1 MPRIQANRDTI
12 DDRFSV
18 LGFTVRT
25 ESPLFEVAVATDPN
39 LFKPENRTR
48 RARSNFFSSRAQG
61 VTRARRGEAVY
72 LVPPDV
78 LASFVGQPRLY
89 FGLATYRENSR
100 GTPDFVQAPT
110 DGSMYVG
117 MSQLTERGLR
127 RSAGAQTS
135 LTYGNKNG
143 RDTSLDW
150 GGDASREGTAV
161 APAAARSA
169 TATAPAP
176 AVAMG
181 AVYDDGFGAF
191 PDEPLPAAAQ
201 DRAHYGQADEPI
213 VRPQEVL
220 LRSYDGGL
228 LSQIRLFAETAA
240 WIAGVSDTS
249 RLPHSAICLVLV
261 YNGDV
266 LKGRATAFY
275 IGRNLLMTNAHVVKG
290 HTKLVVIPGKNGAG
304 TDAAHEPFGRFS
316 VDLNIATSRPHPSY
330 NGGRA
335 HDMAI
340 VKAPRA
346 APNDRWLSPIEE
358 LRQSRPEG
366 VGVCGYSAHSRRG
379 DLVATIVHATLDPEK
394 QHVHRGYVRT
404 VDEDSFTYDVQELAG
419 SSGSPVYWI
428 EGGVAPRVHVVGVN
442 AGPRD
447 DTTNEGCRLT
457 DAKLAWIRGIAAEWG
472 IANAMQIGE
481 SDEAAQ
487 ALEIP
492 LDPGAGGRSIG
503 TSAMRAGDII
513 VSTTRAFASRLIRL
527 GTVSPVSHVMLY
539 VGDGKVIEAV
549 GSGVRE
555 VTLEAAIGDAILAV
569 AYRHPQLDAPRAAA
583 VVAHARSRIGHP
595 YNIAGAAFQGY
606 RILNPLPAAVIEA
619 IGRRLGVEAGQA
631 GAVYC
636 SELVLECFERAGVAL
651 TVGARPAQSTP
662 DQVAQFARSSLGYV
676 GHLKA
681 EDVPMGVQLGM
692 SDAGDVVYDPATG
705 EPMAQPVQAM
715 TIGPED
721 VARAQRYAPE
731 WRDLFNWSTPADVAA
746 GVAARGMSVQ
756 RIADARGELNLDRYE
771 VRITRLPT
779 GHTATSFFAQFRA
792 HLNDFVD
799 TRNSEFIAYTPGTD
813 DVRWASANPVGTVHK
828 IDIVGPKNAA
838 VVTSLYEPTRWRFST
853 ITTPWSGAHPVSG
866 HREFGVREDGGA
878 TILYTRAADRATGS
892 IGETVV
898 WLGADQ
904 LWRSMQT
911 RVADWVNQHGG
922 AATVVARFSERFH
935 PEVVRILYGTPS
947 AQALEVDNGSG
958 NVFGDALADFPAGA
972 GPARQSTG
980 TSAAG
985 EPLLPAP
992 PPALIQ
998 QPLELDAPMVE
1009 AQAVPVLIP
1018 IAAAVIGA
1026 VFTRLL
1032 SNTGDVSWELDQMN
1046 GLKHPNDQLPSPLP
1060 AFRDGAVIRL
1070 TDWPSARGL
1079 GSIAAG
1085 FEIRWQH
1092 NGQSLGNV
1100 QINNVTSQDTVGW
1113 GLRVKA
1119 RIMNDS
1125 IVYPRNAP
1133 RFAAIKV
1140 RIEYQF
1146 TRTGHSDLL
1155 AYREI
1160 HLFGDGTYNLT
1171 GDWTQNTF
1179 F

>member
-25 ESPLFEVAVATDPN
+25 ESPLFEVAVATDPS
-39 LFKPENRTR
+39 LFKPENRAR

-100 GTPDFVQAPT
+100 GAPDYVQAPT

-117 MSQLTERGLR
+117 MGQLTERGLR

-135 LTYGNKNG
+135 LTYGNANG

-150 GGDASREGTAV
+150 GGDASREAMV
-161 APAAARSA
+161 AAPAAARSA
-169 TATAPAP
+169 TATAPTP
-176 AVAMG
+176 AVAVAAG
-181 AVYDDGFGAF
+181 YDDGFGAF
-191 PDEPLPAAAQ
+191 PEEPPPAAALDRARYAEADEPL
-201 DRAHYGQADEPI
+201 

-220 LRSYDGGL
+220 LRSYDGDL
-228 LSQIRLFAETAA
+228 ASQIRLFAETAV
-240 WIAGVSDTS
+240 WIAGVFDTS
-249 RLPHSAICLVLV
+249 RLPHSAICHVLV

-275 IGRNLLMTNAHVVKG
+275 IGRNLLMTNAHVVKSN
-290 HTKLVVIPGKNGAG
+290 TRLVVIPGKNGAG
-304 TDAAHEPFGRFS
+304 TDTAHEPFGRFS
-316 VDLNIATSRPHPSY
+316 VDLSTATSRLHPSY

-340 VKAPRA
+340 VKVPRA
-346 APNDRWLSPIEE
+346 APNDHWLSPIEE

-366 VGVCGYSAHSRRG
+366 VAVCGYSAHSRRG
-379 DLVATIVHATLDPEK
+379 DLVATIVHATLDPER

-404 VDEDSFTYDVQELAG
+404 VADDSFTYDVQELAG

-428 EGGVAPRVHVVGVN
+428 EGGISPRVHVVGIN

-457 DAKLAWIRGIAAEWG
+457 DAKVAWIRGIAAEWG
-472 IANAMQIGE
+472 IVNAMEVGE
-481 SDEAAQ
+481 YEEAAQ

-503 TSAMRAGDII
+503 VAALRAGDII
-513 VSTTRAFASRLIRL
+513 VSTTRAFASRIIRL
-527 GTVSPVSHVMLY
+527 GTFSPVSHVMLY
-539 VGDGKVIEAV
+539 VGEGKVIEAL

-555 VTLEAAIGDAILAV
+555 TTLEGAVADAILAV
-569 AYRHPQLDAPRAAA
+569 AYRHPQLDAARTAA
-583 VVAHARSRIGHP
+583 VVAHARSRVGNP

-606 RILNPLPAAVIEA
+606 RILNPLPASVIEA
-619 IGRRLGVEAGQA
+619 VGRRLGVQPGQA

-636 SELVLECFERAGVAL
+636 SELVLECFERAGVPL
-651 TVGARPAQSTP
+651 TTGSRPAQSTP
-662 DQVAQFARSSLGYV
+662 DQVVKFARSSLGYV

-681 EDVPMGVQLGM
+681 EDVPLGIQLGLADAFDTPLGQAFSVHW
-692 SDAGDVVYDPATG
+692 SDVPLLSQTSQASCWAAAAAMVVG
-705 EPMAQPVQAM
+705 
-715 TIGPED
+715 
-721 VARAQRYAPE
+721 
-731 WRDLFNWSTPADVAA
+731 WRDQVSISDDTIARHVPVLDAYKRGLFPAERRPLADAWNLVPEPPASYTIQRWCQMLSDSGPLYIDMNWSPGA
-746 GVAARGMSVQ
+746 GGHARVLVGM
-756 RIADARGELNLDRYE
+756 
-771 VRITRLPT
+771 
-779 GHTATSFFAQFRA
+779 TSSGA
-792 HLNDFVD
+792 VD
-799 TRNSEFIAYTPGTD
+799 GSNTVMYLHDPWPGTAGRIR
-813 DVRWASANPVGTVHK
+813 VPFNEFLKLYEGRVGNSGNNLQYQILHA
-828 IDIVGPKNAA
+828 AA
-838 VVTSLYEPTRWRFST
+838 VPAGLRT
-853 ITTPWSGAHPVSG
+853 
-866 HREFGVREDGGA
+866 
-878 TILYTRAADRATGS
+878 TRAAPFALTLAHEAEPPTDGPAEQHTDQPTDQPT
-892 IGETVV
+892 ETR
-898 WLGADQ
+898 L
-904 LWRSMQT
+904 
-911 RVADWVNQHGG
+911 VA
-922 AATVVARFSERFH
+922 
-935 PEVVRILYGTPS
+935 
-947 AQALEVDNGSG
+947 AQAAE
-958 NVFGDALADFPAGA
+958 PA
-972 GPARQSTG
+972 
-980 TSAAG
+980 
-985 EPLLPAP
+985 LPAA

-998 QPLELDAPMVE
+998 QPLELDAPVAE
-1009 AQAVPVLIP
+1009 AQAVPVLVP

-1032 SNTGDVSWELDQMN
+1032 SNAGDVSWELDQMS

-1070 TDWPSARGL
+1070 TDWPSTGGL
-1079 GSIAAG
+1079 GSISAG
-1085 FEIRWQH
+1085 FEIRWQY

-1100 QINNVTSQDTVGW
+1100 QINNVASQDAALW
-1113 GLRVKA
+1113 GLQVKA

-1125 IVYPRNAP
+1125 IVYPRNTP
-1133 RFAAIKV
+1133 RFAALQV
-1140 RIEYQF
+1140 RIEYRF
-1146 TRTGHSDLL
+1146 THTAFSDRL

>member
-25 ESPLFEVAVATDPN
+25 ESPLFEVAVATDPS
-39 LFKPENRTR
+39 LFKFENRAR

-72 LVPPDV
+72 LVPSDV
-78 LASFVGQPRLY
+78 LGHFVGQPRLY

-100 GTPDFVQAPT
+100 GAPDFVQAPT

-117 MSQLTERGLR
+117 MGQLTERGLR
-127 RSAGAQTS
+127 RAAGTQTG
-135 LTYGNKNG
+135 LTYGSAGG

-150 GGDASREGTAV
+150 GGDATGEAAAAT
-161 APAAARSA
+161 PAAARNA
-169 TATAPAP
+169 AATAPTP
-176 AVAMG
+176 AVAV
-181 AVYDDGFGAF
+181 AVAAGYDDGFGAF
-191 PDEPLPAAAQ
+191 TEEPAADPVAT
-201 DRAHYGQADEPI
+201 EPV

-220 LRSYDGGL
+220 LRAYNGDL
-228 LSQIRLFAETAA
+228 ASQIQLFTETAA

-249 RLPHSAICLVLV
+249 RIPHSAICHVLV
-261 YNGDV
+261 YAGDV

-275 IGRNLLMTNAHVVKG
+275 IGRNLLMTNAHVVRG
-290 HTKLVVIPGKNGAG
+290 HTRMVVIPGKNGAG
-304 TDAAHEPFGRFS
+304 TDRAHEPFGRFS
-316 VDLNIATSRPHPSY
+316 VDLTPATSRPHPSF

-340 VKAPRA
+340 VKVPQA
-346 APNDRWLSPIEE
+346 APNGRWLTPLEE

-366 VGVCGYSAHSRRG
+366 VAVCGYSAHSRRG

-404 VDEDSFTYDVQELAG
+404 VDDDSFSYDVQELAG

-428 EGGVAPRVHVVGVN
+428 EGGATPRVHVVGIN
-442 AGPRD
+442 AGPKD

-457 DAKLAWIRGIAAEWG
+457 DAKLAWIRGIATEWG
-472 IANAMQIGE
+472 IANAMELDDQTAA
-481 SDEAAQ
+481 EAFA
-487 ALEIP
+487 IP

-503 TSAMRAGDII
+503 TSALHAGDII

-555 VTLEAAIGDAILAV
+555 TTLEAAIADAILAV
-569 AYRHPQLDAPRAAA
+569 AYRHPQLDATRASA

-606 RILNPLPAAVIEA
+606 RILNPLPATVIEV
-619 IGRRLGVEAGQA
+619 IGRRLGVEPGQA

-636 SELVLECFERAGVAL
+636 SELVLESFERAGVPL
-651 TVGARPAQSTP
+651 TTGTRPAQSTP
-662 DQVAQFARSSLGYV
+662 DQVVQFARSSLSYV

-681 EDVPMGVQLGM
+681 EDVPLGVQLGM
-692 SDAGDVVYDPATG
+692 SDAGDVVYDPASG
-705 EPMAQPVQAM
+705 EPVAKPVQAM

-731 WRDLFNWSTPADVAA
+731 WRDLFNWSMPPEVAA

-756 RIADARGELNLDRYE
+756 RIADAAGELNLDRYE
-771 VRITRLPT
+771 IRITRLPT
-779 GHTATSFFAQFRA
+779 GHTAATFFTHFRT
-792 HLNDFVD
+792 HLNDFLD
-799 TRNSEFIAYTPGTD
+799 TRNSEFIPYTPGTD

-828 IDIVGPKNAA
+828 INITGPKNAA

-866 HREFGVREDGGA
+866 HRELGVREEGGV
-878 TILYTRAADRATGS
+878 TTLYTRAADRATGAF
-892 IGETVV
+892 GETLV

-911 RVADWVNQHGG
+911 RVAEWVNQHGG
-922 AATVVARFSERFH
+922 AATIVPRFAERFH
-935 PEVVRILYGTPS
+935 PEVVRILYGT
-947 AQALEVDNGSG
+947 ATAHGLGLEEGGDK
-958 NVFGDALADFPAGA
+958 VFGDALAEGGTQRAPNEPALP
-972 GPARQSTG
+972 PA
-980 TSAAG
+980 
-985 EPLLPAP
+985 

-998 QPLELDAPMVE
+998 QPLELDAPLAE
-1009 AQAVPVLIP
+1009 AQVVPVLIP

-1032 SNTGDVSWELDQMN
+1032 SNSGDVSWELDQMG
-1046 GLKHPNDQLPSPLP
+1046 GLKHPNDQVPNPLP
-1060 AFRDGAVIRL
+1060 PFQDGPVIRL
-1070 TDWPSARGL
+1070 TDWPSTGGL
-1079 GSIAAG
+1079 GTISAG
-1085 FEIRWQH
+1085 FEIHWQH
-1092 NGQSLGNV
+1092 NGQSLGNL
-1100 QINNVTSQDTVGW
+1100 QIVNVSSHDAALW
-1113 GLRVKA
+1113 GLEVKA

-1133 RFAAIKV
+1133 RFAALKV
-1140 RIEYQF
+1140 RIEYRF
-1146 TRTGHSDLL
+1146 THSVFSDRL

-1160 HLFGDGTYNLT
+1160 HLFGNGTYNLT
-1171 GDWTQNTF
+1171 GDWTQHTF